1 MKKNEEANAFFRFS
15 ASKMRGDCEPRI
27 SQAITP
33 VAALLPLV
41 SWLVDRWSNGRVAG
55 QP

>member
-15 ASKMRGDCEPRI
+15 ASKMQGDFEPRI

-33 VAALLPLV
+33 LAALLPVIPYLADQ
-41 SWLVDRWSNGRVAG
+41 WLNGRIAG